1 MLRRCKKIRP
11 FGELAQRSLAPNPL
25 RNPALESFSFLFLFP
40 MSCLP
45 RMPPS
50 LRFKSVS
57 VFMPPPPRPFL
68 PNPLSLCVFLSLR
81 SVTDRKRTTGPRSG
95 GCENLTTLLMTFNE
109 IHKTCRNLQK
119 KGERAREREK
129 ETEGGS
135 ESERRRESSTARHQA
150 DSEQA

>member
-1 MLRRCKKIRP
+1 MLRHCKKIRP

-25 RNPALESFSFLFLFP
+25 RNPALESSFLFLFP
-40 MSCLP
+40 VLFTSNASLSPTQICL
-45 RMPPS
+45 S
-50 LRFKSVS
+50 FYA
-57 VFMPPPPRPFL
+57 PRPFP

-129 ETEGGS
+129 ETEGES